1 MSEFFSKKYEGLA
14 PYVAGEQPQDKQY
27 IKLNTNESPFP
38 PSPFAQRLARESAGD
53 MFLYP
58 DPEYDTLVKIAAQKF
73 GVKTD
78 EILFTNG
85 SDEALDFAF
94 LAYCDDTTPAVFP
107 DITYGFYPV
116 FAEINR
122 VPFKE
127 IPLKDDYT
135 IDIKD
140 YFNVGGTI
148 FIANPNAPTGIA
160 LTRSE
165 IEEIIM
171 NNPENI
177 VVIDEAYVDFG
188 GESCVKLINKY
199 KNLIVTQTF
208 SKSRSLA
215 GARLGLAFAS
225 EELISDLKTVKF
237 SRNPYNVSRMSAAA
251 GIGALLDEEYF
262 NGNCEKIMKTR
273 EDFSAKLIGLGFS
286 VLPSKTNFV
295 FAKHKALSGET
306 IYSELKKRGVLVRYF
321 NKPRLKE
328 FVRITIGSDEQM
340 EKTLETLS
348 EIVKETK

>member
-1 MSEFFSKKYEGLA
+1 MSEFFSKKYGDLA
-14 PYVAGEQPQDKQY
+14 PYVAGEQPQDKKY

-38 PSPFAQRLARESAGD
+38 PSPFAMRLARESAGD

-73 GVKTD
+73 GVKSG

-94 LAYCDDTTPAVFP
+94 LAYCDEKTPAVFP

-116 FAEINR
+116 FAKINR
-122 VPFKE
+122 VPFRE
-127 IPLKDDYT
+127 IPLKTDYT

-160 LTRSE
+160 LKRSE
-165 IEEIIM
+165 IEEIII
-171 NNPENI
+171 NNPKNI
-177 VVIDEAYVDFG
+177 VVIDEAYIDFG
-188 GESCVKLINKY
+188 GESAIGLIKKY

-215 GARLGLAFAS
+215 GARLGMAFGS
-225 EELISDLKTVKF
+225 EELIADLKTVKF
-237 SRNPYNVSRMSAAA
+237 SRNPYNVSRMTAAA

-262 NGNCEKIMKTR
+262 KDNCEKIAKTR
-273 EDFSAKLIGLGFS
+273 ENFTAELIKRGFS

-295 FAKHKALSGET
+295 FAKHAKLSGET
-306 IYSELKKRGVLVRYF
+306 VYSELKKRGVLVRYF
-321 NKPRLKE
+321 DKPRLKE

-340 EKTLETLS
+340 EKTLETIS
-348 EIVKETK
+348 EIIKEKK

>member
-1 MSEFFSKKYEGLA
+1 MSKFFSKKFENLT

-53 MFLYP
+53 TFLYP
-58 DPEYDTLVKIAAQKF
+58 DPEYSSLVKIAAKKF
-73 GVKTD
+73 GVNCD

-94 LAYCDDTTPAVFP
+94 IAFCDECTPAIFP

-122 VPFKE
+122 VPFRE
-127 IPLKDDYT
+127 IPLKSDFT
-135 IDIKD
+135 INIED
-140 YFNVGGTI
+140 YFNAGGTI

-165 IEEIIM
+165 IEEILV
-171 NNPENI
+171 NNPKNI

-188 GESCVKLINKY
+188 GESCVKLIKKY

-215 GARLGLAFAS
+215 GARLGMAFACK
-225 EELISDLKTVKF
+225 EIIGDLKTVKF
-237 SRNPYNVSRMSAAA
+237 SKNPYNVNSMTALA
-251 GIGALLDEEYF
+251 GIGALIDEEYF
-262 NGNCEKIMKTR
+262 IGNCKKIKNTR
-273 EDFSAKLIGLGFS
+273 EKFSKALIKAGFS
-286 VLPSKTNFV
+286 VLPSKANFV
-295 FAKHKALSGET
+295 FVKYPFLSGGDF
-306 IYSELKKRGVLVRYF
+306 YAELKKRGVLVRYF
-321 NKPRLKE
+321 DKPRLKE
-328 FVRITIGSDEQM
+328 FVRITIGSEEQM
-340 EKTLETLS
+340 EKTLEVIFDVL
-348 EIVKETK
+348 KEQK